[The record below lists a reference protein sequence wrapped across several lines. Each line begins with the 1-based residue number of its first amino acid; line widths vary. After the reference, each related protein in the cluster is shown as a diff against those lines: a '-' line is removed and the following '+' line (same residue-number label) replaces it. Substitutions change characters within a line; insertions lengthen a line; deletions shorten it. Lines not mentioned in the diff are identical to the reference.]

1 LSRKR
6 TGPGTPGPMIYD
18 DRVAGLV
25 SQTKWD
31 KTRASVVLELK
42 EMVEVALA
50 EEGGK
55 SMPRQRLLEIRGY
68 LNYIVRT
75 YGWLNPYMKG
85 LHNTIDG
92 CRRDNRDEG
101 GWKLT
106 FHRGKEGLTALYC
119 PGDTSG
125 KGFGTA
131 LVMKKGVGILYES
144 GMWTREYAEES
155 SNFRE
160 AENLVIR
167 LEKEVKEGDMRGREI
182 FLFQTP

>member
-1 LSRKR
+1 
-6 TGPGTPGPMIYD
+6 M
-18 DRVAGLV
+18 
-25 SQTKWD
+25 
-31 KTRASVVLELK
+31 LELK

-92 CRRDNRDEG
+92 WRDNRDEG

-106 FHRGKEGLTALYC
+106 GKELREKAARQQADVMLGRREMDYQLEGEFLDSSPA
-119 PGDTSG
+119 
-125 KGFGTA
+125 GTA
-131 LVMKKGVGILYES
+131 EPDLVAPVE
-144 GMWTREYAEES
+144 
-155 SNFRE
+155 
-160 AENLVIR
+160 R
-167 LEKEVKEGDMRGREI
+167 LIQDVKAYSVDAVEGCTI
-182 FLFQTP
+182 SKWP